1 MYEISKFST
10 VNIREYLAESKDAEI
25 GEDVLLR
32 IFSDFS
38 CPINPDVEQF
48 LKERAIEFTK
58 KNQSVTY
65 LVISSDDG
73 ELLGYFTIAVKP
85 ITVNADNF
93 SGTVRRK
100 ISRVS
105 ELDEASHSYNLSAY
119 LIAQIGKNYTE
130 GLNNRITGK
139 ELLELAID
147 QVKDLQYQAG
157 GMVIFLEA
165 ENKKSLMKFYQDENN
180 FKMFST
186 RKSKSTVNE
195 PHTLAQLLKT
205 L

>member
-10 VNIREYLAESKDAEI
+10 VNIREYLSESKDAEI

-38 CPINPDVEQF
+38 CPINPDVERF

-130 GLNNRITGK
+130 GQIGRASCR
-139 ELLELAID
+139 ER
-147 QVKDLQYQAG
+147 VSSS
-157 GMVIFLEA
+157 V
-165 ENKKSLMKFYQDENN
+165 
-180 FKMFST
+180 
-186 RKSKSTVNE
+186 
-195 PHTLAQLLKT
+195 
-205 L
+205 

>member
-1 MYEISKFST
+1 M
-10 VNIREYLAESKDAEI
+10 
-25 GEDVLLR
+25 
-32 IFSDFS
+32 
-38 CPINPDVEQF
+38 
-48 LKERAIEFTK
+48 
-58 KNQSVTY
+58 
-65 LVISSDDG
+65 
-73 ELLGYFTIAVKP
+73 
-85 ITVNADNF
+85 
-93 SGTVRRK
+93 
-100 ISRVS
+100 
-105 ELDEASHSYNLSAY
+105 
-119 LIAQIGKNYTE
+119 
-130 GLNNRITGK
+130 NNRITGK

-195 PHTLAQLLKT
+195 PHTLVQLLKT